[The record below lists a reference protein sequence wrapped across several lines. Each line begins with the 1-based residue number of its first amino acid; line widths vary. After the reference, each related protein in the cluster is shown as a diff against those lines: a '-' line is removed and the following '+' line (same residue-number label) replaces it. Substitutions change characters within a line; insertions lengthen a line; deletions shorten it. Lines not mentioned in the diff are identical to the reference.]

1 MCPSVAAP
9 LPPSLSIK
17 PRKSDAVGARGFE
30 GVQLAK
36 GVVGHTTTAW
46 STVSR
51 VHTPPMHRQ
60 PFLSGLFC
68 VRRLLL
74 HLPAAAPL
82 EQPQQDA
89 LDAMTTDEAQLVSA
103 VSMLKALG
111 VEEESDIE
119 VNCSHIS
126 ALSRGK
132 QEAHL

>member
-1 MCPSVAAP
+1 MEHRE
-9 LPPSLSIK
+9 
-17 PRKSDAVGARGFE
+17 PR
-30 GVQLAK
+30 
-36 GVVGHTTTAW
+36 TY
-46 STVSR
+46 
-51 VHTPPMHRQ
+51 TPPMHRQ
-60 PFLSGLFC
+60 PFLSGLLC